1 MTQVTIIIPFYNA
14 KKHIKKNFESCL
26 KLLELPIEIIY
37 VNDGSNDNSAEIL
50 KKKIFAPTIINK
62 KKFFLINMNPNK
74 GPGIARNQAL
84 KKCNGKYIIFLDI
97 DDKIVLKNLKYFI
110 DSLNNSTKRIDI
122 FFTNY
127 KRTNYPDLDLIN
139 LSKVNLS
146 QGVLLKKFLRRDSID
161 YNPNFY
167 IFNKKFLIQNKIF
180 FSSGFYEDIYFM
192 LRCFYFMK
200 QKKKFN
206 KQVYHKF
213 KTIGSIT
220 NTLTQ
225 KHLVSYMKTSKQKY
239 NFYFNFLNN
248 SKFKNLNKKD
258 LQYGL
263 RADFVTAIKMSNN
276 TYNKYGT
283 KGIIKFYKKIIN
295 KRFTPKTNYD
305 IKAFKYLN
313 EQNI

>member
-1 MTQVTIIIPFYNA
+1 MLQISIIIPFYNA

-37 VNDGSNDNSAEIL
+37 DNDGSDDNSVKIL
-50 KKKIFAPTIINK
+50 KQKIFTVNNINK
-62 KKFFLINMNPNK
+62 KKIILINMGLNK

-84 KKCNGKYIIFLDI
+84 KKCNGKYIIFLDV
-97 DDKIVLKNLKYFI
+97 DDKIIFKNLKYFI
-110 DSLNNSTKRIDI
+110 SSLNNSKKKIDI
-122 FFTNY
+122 FFINY
-127 KRTNYPDLDLIN
+127 KRTDYIGLDLIN
-139 LSKVNLS
+139 LSKISLS
-146 QGVLLKKFLRRDSID
+146 QGVLIRKFLRRDSID

-180 FSSGFYEDIYFM
+180 FSPGFYEDIYFM

-200 QKKKFN
+200 KKKKFN

-225 KHLVSYMKTSKQKY
+225 KHLVSFMKTSKQKY
-239 NFYFNFLNN
+239 KFYFNFLNN
-248 SKFKNLNKKD
+248 SKFKNLDKKD

-263 RADFVTAIKMSNN
+263 RADFVSAIKMSKKTN
-276 TYNKYGT
+276 NKYGV
-283 KGIIKFYKKIIN
+283 KGIINFYKKIIN
-295 KRFTPKTNYD
+295 INFTPKTNYD
-305 IKAFKYLN
+305 IEALKYLN
-313 EQNI
+313 E

>member
-1 MTQVTIIIPFYNA
+1 MIQVSIIIPFYNA

-37 VNDGSNDNSAEIL
+37 VNDGSDDNSAEIL
-50 KKKIFAPTIINK
+50 KQKIFAPNIINK
-62 KKFFLINMNPNK
+62 KKFFLINMDPNK

-97 DDKIVLKNLKYFI
+97 DDKIVFKNLKYFI
-110 DSLNNSTKRIDI
+110 GSLNNSTKKIDI

-127 KRTNYPDLDLIN
+127 KRTNYHDLDLIN

-146 QGVLLKKFLRRDSID
+146 QGMLLKKFLRRDSID

-225 KHLVSYMKTSKQKY
+225 KHLVSFMKTSKQKY

-263 RADFVTAIKMSNN
+263 RADFVSAIKMSKN
-276 TYNKYGT
+276 TTNKYGT
-283 KGIIKFYKKIIN
+283 KGIINFYKKIIDIN
-295 KRFTPKTNYD
+295 FTPKTNYD
-305 IKAFKYLN
+305 KGTLKYLN

>member
-1 MTQVTIIIPFYNA
+1 MLQISIIIPFYNA

-37 VNDGSNDNSAEIL
+37 VNDGSDDNSAKIL
-50 KKKIFAPTIINK
+50 KQKIFTVNNINK
-62 KKFFLINMNPNK
+62 KKIILINMGLNK

-84 KKCNGKYIIFLDI
+84 KKCNGKYIIFLDV
-97 DDKIVLKNLKYFI
+97 DDKIIFKNLKYFI
-110 DSLNNSTKRIDI
+110 SSLNNSKKKIDI
-122 FFTNY
+122 FFINY
-127 KRTNYPDLDLIN
+127 KRTDYIGLDLIN
-139 LSKVNLS
+139 LSKISLS
-146 QGVLLKKFLRRDSID
+146 QGVLIKKFLRRDSID

-200 QKKKFN
+200 KKKKFN

-225 KHLVSYMKTSKQKY
+225 KHLVSFMKTSTQKY
-239 NFYFNFLNN
+239 KFYFNFLNN
-248 SKFKNLNKKD
+248 SKFKNLDKKD

-263 RADFVTAIKMSNN
+263 RADFVSAIKMSKKTN
-276 TYNKYGT
+276 NKYGV
-283 KGIIKFYKKIIN
+283 KGIINFYKKIIN
-295 KRFTPKTNYD
+295 INFTPKTNYD
-305 IKAFKYLN
+305 REALKYLN
-313 EQNI
+313 E